1 MLEYFIFYL
10 IFIQISFVISPIPNW
25 DLSAQSINLMTSD
38 NPFPDGYIIYNKN
51 GYGITVILKKYIKRI
66 NRVITIENYVSI
78 IRDGETLGPKKV
90 DFDDI
95 DSHYRGNKLNCE
107 ILICP
112 KGKFHPY
119 DFINGRHIDPPSEFQ
134 DSGGWDLR
142 CFDHITGYFYLF
154 YLLNNGKNFFLD
166 IPEI

>member
-51 GYGITVILKKYIKRI
+51 GYDITVILKKYIKRV
-66 NRVITIENYVSI
+66 NGVITIENYVSVI
-78 IRDGETLGPKKV
+78 KDRQTLGTKKV

-95 DSHYRGNKLNCE
+95 DSHYTGNKLNCE
-107 ILICP
+107 ILSNI
-112 KGKFHPY
+112 
-119 DFINGRHIDPPSEFQ
+119 FI
-134 DSGGWDLR
+134 
-142 CFDHITGYFYLF
+142 
-154 YLLNNGKNFFLD
+154 
-166 IPEI
+166 